1 MSFKLL
7 LLEDDELFAQTL
19 EDFLSEEGLAVR
31 RVGSIE
37 QMLDLIQ
44 QDSFDLYLLDIKLPD
59 GNALELLEELRT
71 LQDRTPT
78 IFLTSMRD
86 SGTLKNG
93 LKIGA
98 DDFLKK
104 PVDLEE
110 LLLRIKA
117 VLRRCYSE
125 EVVQIDTITFDITN
139 MELKKEGKSIEC
151 NPKELQLLALFIKN
165 RKKVLPKEEI
175 IAHLWSEDE
184 LPSVG
189 ALRVYINRLKKI
201 FGKEAI
207 SNIRGV
213 GYRFEK

>member
-19 EDFLSEEGLAVR
+19 EDFLSEEGLVVR

-44 QDSFDLYLLDIKLPD
+44 HDSFDLYLLDIKLPD

-71 LQDRTPT
+71 LQDRTPA

-98 DDFLKK
+98 DDFLQK

-117 VLRRCYSE
+117 ILRRCYSE

-151 NPKELQLLALFIKN
+151 NPKELKLLALFIKN